1 MQNYK
6 KLIGPIS
13 IISLA
18 YLMSRIFGFVR
29 EILLANWT
37 GISNASDTLDLAFVI
52 PDFLFY
58 LSAGGYLAITLIP
71 LLSRFEKEDDDKLNS
86 YFLSLLN
93 GLTVIFRYE
102 IADIFGVLNQDLFVK
117 VFTPIIFSQVF
128 FFSGAIMMAY
138 QYFKNEFKYA
148 AIAPVIYN
156 LSIILFGW
164 IYSSTPE
171 ATVYGFALGGLIGS
185 FLGHIVIQLIGLR
198 SLGLS
203 YKFIKPKAMFLSQY
217 FKVSL
222 PLIVGQSIAVMDEQL
237 FRIFGSFLSIGA
249 IASFRYAR
257 RVAIL
262 PVGVIAQAVGVAS
275 FPTLSNLFVNK
286 KFEELRELIRRQVSI
301 LFFLNVA
308 IVLFFFFGSDEVVSI
323 VYERGAFTSNDV
335 QRVSSIMSV
344 VSFAILPWSINQIV
358 TRSFYVQSKYWYP
371 VLIGTSAT
379 VLSTLLVLSSTNKSE
394 SNYAVLIVIPLF
406 LYSMVLLFTL
416 KIGNEK
422 ILNVDLAID
431 LSISTLIGSVVFT
444 FIRFLSV
451 SGSPVLRSSNIFLAS
466 PLFCSLNSAILKS
479 KLRSRSKGTF
489 LKPTKPSNSS
499 GTS

>member
-71 LLSRFEKEDDDKLNS
+71 LLSKFEKEDDDKLNS

-93 GLTVIFRYE
+93 GLTVIFLSISILGFIFRYE
-102 IADIFGVLNQDLFVK
+102 IADIFGVVNQDLFVK

-198 SLGLS
+198 SVGLS

-422 ILNVDLAID
+422 ILNRDLAID
-431 LSISTLIGSVVFT
+431 LSISTIIGSVVFT

-451 SGSPVLRSSNIFLAS
+451 SGNSNIMNLLIYLTIIALA
-466 PLFCSLNSAILKS
+466 FIVSLNVIKM
-479 KLRSRSKGTF
+479 KYIKVRK
-489 LKPTKPSNSS
+489 K
-499 GTS
+499 

>member
-18 YLMSRIFGFVR
+18 YLTSRIFGFIR

-37 GISNASDTLDLAFVI
+37 GVSNASDTLDLAFVI

-71 LLSRFEKEDDDKLNS
+71 LLSKFEKKDEDKLDT

-93 GLTVIFRYE
+93 GLTLIFLIISIIGFIFRYE
-102 IADIFGVLNQDLFVK
+102 IADIFGVVNQDLFVK

-128 FFSGAIMMAY
+128 FFSGAIMMSY

-156 LSIILFGW
+156 FSIILFGW

-171 ATVYGFALGGLIGS
+171 STIYGFAIGGLIGS
-185 FLGHIVIQLIGLR
+185 FVGHILVQLIGLKNI
-198 SLGLS
+198 GLA
-203 YKFIKPKAMFLSQY
+203 YRFVKPKTMFLSEY

-222 PLIVGQSIAVMDEQL
+222 PLIIGQSIAVMDEQL

-249 IASFRYAR
+249 VASFRYAR

-262 PVGVIAQAVGVAS
+262 PVGVLAQAIGVAS

-308 IVLFFFFGSDEVVSI
+308 IVLFFFTGSEEIVSI
-323 VYERGAFTSNDV
+323 VYERGAFTGNDV

-371 VLIGTSAT
+371 VMIGTSAT
-379 VLSTLLVLSSTNKSE
+379 VLSTLLVLNSANNSE

-406 LYSMVLLFTL
+406 IYSFVLLLTL
-416 KIGNEK
+416 KIGNER
-422 ILNVDLAID
+422 ILNRDLATD
-431 LSISTLIGSVVFT
+431 MSISTLIGVVVYT
-444 FIRFLSV
+444 IIRFLSI
-451 SGSPVLRSSNIFLAS
+451 GGDSNILNLLIYLTIIALA
-466 PLFCSLNSAILKS
+466 FIVSLNVIKM
-479 KLRSRSKGTF
+479 KYIKV
-489 LKPTKPSNSS
+489 KKE
-499 GTS
+499 

>member
-1 MQNYK
+1 M
-6 KLIGPIS
+6 
-13 IISLA
+13 
-18 YLMSRIFGFVR
+18 
-29 EILLANWT
+29 
-37 GISNASDTLDLAFVI
+37 NAFS
-52 PDFLFY
+52 
-58 LSAGGYLAITLIP
+58 SEITLIP

-93 GLTVIFRYE
+93 GLTVIFLSISILGFIFRYE
-102 IADIFGVLNQDLFVK
+102 IADIFGVVNQELFVK

-198 SLGLS
+198 SVGLS

-308 IVLFFFFGSDEVVSI
+308 IVLFFFFGSDEI
-323 VYERGAFTSNDV
+323 KERKNGQLAV
-335 QRVSSIMSV
+335 
-344 VSFAILPWSINQIV
+344 
-358 TRSFYVQSKYWYP
+358 K
-371 VLIGTSAT
+371 IGTTLDNSEVTTWLYLETQDTRKKKLNDRIRKGRAICVQGYFREYRKEGDTSPYRAIVASDFTTRKDQRQTGRRPETNGSAAG
-379 VLSTLLVLSSTNKSE
+379 
-394 SNYAVLIVIPLF
+394 YA
-406 LYSMVLLFTL
+406 
-416 KIGNEK
+416 E
-422 ILNVDLAID
+422 VD
-431 LSISTLIGSVVFT
+431 
-444 FIRFLSV
+444 
-451 SGSPVLRSSNIFLAS
+451 
-466 PLFCSLNSAILKS
+466 
-479 KLRSRSKGTF
+479 
-489 LKPTKPSNSS
+489 PTPDY
-499 GTS
+499 